1 MVKAQKARPFL
12 FLFYTFDYRLLC
24 ANHSFADDSPLT
36 RLRRT
41 EPVFLLER
49 KMDNKLITTIA
60 AVVVVIVNRLV
71 AEFGGAELLD
81 AEVVQNLAVVI
92 TGYIVG
98 QGIADHGK

>member
-1 MVKAQKARPFL
+1 
-12 FLFYTFDYRLLC
+12 
-24 ANHSFADDSPLT
+24 
-36 RLRRT
+36 
-41 EPVFLLER
+41 
-49 KMDNKLITTIA
+49 MDNKLITTIA